1 MIATL
6 TSKGQLTLPKAI
18 RDEMKLDAGSKLDF
32 RLQPDGTLIARPLR
46 RSVSSLIG
54 MVRRPPG
61 TQPAT
66 LQDLKDARA
75 DHVAEKYARVLREGR
90 ARDSKKADR

>member
-18 RDEMKLDAGSKLDF
+18 RDKMKLDAGSKLDF
-32 RLQPDGTLIARPLR
+32 ILQPDGTLTARPLR

-54 MVRRPPG
+54 MVRRPAG
-61 TQPAT
+61 VKPAT
-66 LQDLKDARA
+66 LQDLKTARA
-75 DHVAEKYARVLREGR
+75 EHVAEKYERVLRQSR
-90 ARDSKKADR
+90 ARDSKKGKR